1 MANKNLDILKY
12 IEEQRKKQEEL
23 NKQTSSSQ
31 KKTATSSNKQQK
43 KVDNIGSTAD
53 YLLKSGYVG
62 LANNIDSLGGG
73 IFKSAGN
80 LGQTTNDILD
90 KIASD
95 NMYEAYRDRTKE
107 DFDYDITDEQLNFL
121 NDAYRKH
128 REQYLKD
135 YDYNN
140 PTNIAETILGQDSV
154 NKIIDKVDNNKVTD
168 FLDEDG
174 DY

>member
-80 LGQTTNDILD
+80 LG
-90 KIASD
+90 
-95 NMYEAYRDRTKE
+95 
-107 DFDYDITDEQLNFL
+107 
-121 NDAYRKH
+121 
-128 REQYLKD
+128 
-135 YDYNN
+135 
-140 PTNIAETILGQDSV
+140 
-154 NKIIDKVDNNKVTD
+154 
-168 FLDEDG
+168 
-174 DY
+174 